1 MSITLSRFANGDTN
15 YVSKHSGNAD
25 TIEAAIN
32 ALQNQ
37 VASAASALFSPPYDV
52 GSFIEAAPT
61 ASQVVLR
68 HVFARSVVF
77 AAGLAPSQG
86 KAGTAATGSTT
97 FTIKKN
103 GSSVGSFNFA
113 SSAMTATF
121 SMASQTTF
129 AAGDVMTV
137 EAPGTPDATLAM
149 ITFTLAGTR

>member
-1 MSITLSRFANGDTN
+1 MSISLTRLDNGDTN
-15 YVSKHSGNAD
+15 YVGKHNGNLD
-25 TIEAAIN
+25 TLESVVS

-37 VASAASALFSPPYDV
+37 VAAAASALFSPPYDV
-52 GSFIEAAPT
+52 GSFIEAPPT

-77 AAGLAPSQG
+77 AAGLSPSQG